1 MVAVCLAGFVG
12 ALSAGCNDIWNA
24 GDLAE
29 WVREQ
34 AVKSGCETAT
44 IELEDWYREEPG
56 GNVWHGTCRDRST
69 GEDMAFA
76 IGVDKVWEPSS

>member
-1 MVAVCLAGFVG
+1 
-12 ALSAGCNDIWNA
+12 
-24 GDLAE
+24 
-29 WVREQ
+29 
-34 AVKSGCETAT
+34 VKSGCETAT